1 MKPEEMAA
9 IHAACFP
16 GRPWSAGE
24 ISELLA
30 APGTRAFAAPDA
42 AGFAIIRAVLDEAE
56 LLTIAISPEARGR
69 GTGHALLCGLMHA
82 LADADIRVLHLEVA
96 DDNDAARALYAK
108 TGFAEVGRRKAYYAR
123 EAGSAAD
130 ARLLARD
137 LRDLSALPLGHA
149 ARIG

>member
-1 MKPEEMAA
+1 MKPEDMAA

-16 GRPWSAGE
+16 QRPWDAGE
-24 ISELLA
+24 ISDLLA
-30 APGTRAFAAPDA
+30 APGTQAFAAPGT

-96 DDNDAARALYAK
+96 ADNDAARALYAK

-123 EAGSAAD
+123 AAGSAVD
-130 ARLLARD
+130 ARMLARD
-137 LRDLSALPLGHA
+137 LRELSALPPGQA